1 MKLMCELVWGGGGVG
16 RRWCGEEVVWGGG
29 MGGGGM
35 GGSGMGRRWYAG
47 EQILFN
53 RAAETLASERAAFEA
68 EKKAHLELFEQQQK
82 VHEGERGR

>member
-1 MKLMCELVWGGGGVG
+1 
-16 RRWCGEEVVWGGG
+16 

-82 VHEGERGR
+82 VHEGERGRVVESEDREGEMSRWDARRILVLTNV